1 MDFENLI
8 RFLIHDEYS
17 KELFDLLRFSNLEE
31 VTRIKL
37 VILSFKITLECEA
50 MTLGLK
56 LFSLYE
62 KELLE
67 NQLQLQTSL
76 IKTFKETPFLLEFKL
91 FFLSKLLSKMKLN
104 IVEQILKNIEAH
116 FFPNPRKKSSL
127 LIY

>member
-17 KELFDLLRFSNLEE
+17 KELFELLRFSNLEE

-91 FFLSKLLSKMKLN
+91 FFLSKLLS
-104 IVEQILKNIEAH
+104 
-116 FFPNPRKKSSL
+116 
-127 LIY
+127 